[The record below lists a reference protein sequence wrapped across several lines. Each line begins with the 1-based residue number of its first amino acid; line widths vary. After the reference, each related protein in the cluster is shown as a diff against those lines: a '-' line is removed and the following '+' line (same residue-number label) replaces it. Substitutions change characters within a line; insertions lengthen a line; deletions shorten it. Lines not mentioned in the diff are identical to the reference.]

1 MIKTSNGIEYEDEVT
16 IPTLLL
22 MGLMHLIPN
31 LVVRVPEGGM
41 GKLKKELDEV
51 LAEANVAL
59 RSVRNN

>member
-1 MIKTSNGIEYEDEVT
+1 MKTSNGIEYEDEVT

-22 MGLMHLIPN
+22 MGLIHLIPN
-31 LVVRVPEGGM
+31 LVVRVPEGEM

-51 LAEANVAL
+51 LADANVAL